1 MKNIV
6 CFIDSLTSGGAQKQ
20 IVQLAIL
27 LSEHK
32 YNVKLVCY
40 WDKAFFLPVIEQHNI
55 EYICI
60 GGASNKYK
68 RLIKVYKYFHA
79 EKPDCVI
86 SYLSTPNIIACICK
100 ILGCCYNL
108 IVSERNTSQKYD
120 LRTRFRFFLYHKS
133 ANSVISNSRAQWNF
147 IKRNKPHLIEKSYI
161 ITNYIDTSYF
171 VPDVVKSGDVIN
183 TIVVGRIT
191 EQKNVLCFIEAI
203 HRACISGVNIR
214 VKWYGRCDSER
225 YYKTCIE
232 AIVNFEL
239 GDIFEFLPNTQEIL
253 RAYQEADLF
262 ILPSLFEGYPNVI
275 CEAMSCGLPVLCS
288 DVCDNLDLIKD
299 GINGFLFNPRSIE
312 SIVNAIF
319 KYSQLSIEEIEYIRK
334 SNRKYAIETFNKND
348 FILKYSILFQ

>member
-183 TIVVGRIT
+183 AIVVGRIT
-191 EQKNVLCFIEAI
+191 EQKNVLRFIEAI

-225 YYKTCIE
+225 Y
-232 AIVNFEL
+232 
-239 GDIFEFLPNTQEIL
+239 
-253 RAYQEADLF
+253 
-262 ILPSLFEGYPNVI
+262 
-275 CEAMSCGLPVLCS
+275 
-288 DVCDNLDLIKD
+288 
-299 GINGFLFNPRSIE
+299 
-312 SIVNAIF
+312 
-319 KYSQLSIEEIEYIRK
+319 
-334 SNRKYAIETFNKND
+334 
-348 FILKYSILFQ
+348 